1 MWSMAARRKKR
12 TGRDSIGQGELP
24 LLWPDEHGSL
34 HLGTLPR
41 APSNGLRLRH
51 LPRSSRR
58 EVVRASRL
66 LRSRFLSSWLS
77 SRNSG
82 AAGFGAARESL
93 FEMWLSRLL
102 ENSAFNALELGAVI
116 QGASADLVLDA
127 VEVLRLMVKVT
138 RRTAR
143 FKSDGE
149 LITFR

>member
-1 MWSMAARRKKR
+1 
-12 TGRDSIGQGELP
+12 
-24 LLWPDEHGSL
+24 
-34 HLGTLPR
+34 
-41 APSNGLRLRH
+41 
-51 LPRSSRR
+51 
-58 EVVRASRL
+58 
-66 LRSRFLSSWLS
+66 
-77 SRNSG
+77 
-82 AAGFGAARESL
+82 
-93 FEMWLSRLL
+93 MWLSRLL